1 MDREDHVAGKDAERI
16 PDYENEEAGRAE
28 FEHEVEDLSFGDN
41 VHAPKPKHRHPA
53 LFSAVTTLI
62 VLLVLA
68 LGAGA
73 WYMWQYHWR
82 TLSIEVD
89 GTAYSAKA
97 DTTVAAFMRDHRDF
111 ERKPG
116 RLLSVEGKVLE
127 PSGGNTVSVKFDGKQ
142 IEPADWDHTRFE
154 KNGTLTV
161 TPGTDLTEEHTVEQ
175 RKVPFKTDI
184 NLNGGPVQIVTQ
196 QGEDGLQEFWVGRQS
211 KKTAAKTVIR
221 KQEPLIVKSFAP
233 RPEGKKVIALTF
245 DDGPSIYSDK
255 ILDILKQNKV
265 KATFFEL
272 GEQSLEFPK
281 VEQRIVRE
289 GHQIA
294 SHSVSHPYFPNMSAQ
309 EQRQEIESSLSDIK
323 KASDVS
329 TRTFRAPYGAF
340 GVDEWKN
347 NATLIDR
354 NVLWDV
360 DTLDWKRPGEKQITK
375 EVVDYVH
382 NGAVVLMHSG
392 GGDRSQT
399 VKALPEIIKQL
410 KKKGYSFVTI
420 DELCKMAGLP
430 EAEPVALLRGPDLR
444 DHRAQLLQEQLADAR
459 QVAVLAP
466 DDAQANVERRV
477 ERAPDEIVF
486 GVAELGEI
494 VHGEHVADAVA
505 HQAGRVV
512 CEIHV
517 GDDVERRALREP
529 SGQIAALVRARR
541 RDERHIADQL
551 VRDRL
556 VGGDRV
562 VGAHAD
568 AERIGS
574 GQ

>member
-1 MDREDHVAGKDAERI
+1 M
-16 PDYENEEAGRAE
+16 
-28 FEHEVEDLSFGDN
+28 
-41 VHAPKPKHRHPA
+41 
-53 LFSAVTTLI
+53 
-62 VLLVLA
+62 
-68 LGAGA
+68 
-73 WYMWQYHWR
+73 
-82 TLSIEVD
+82 
-89 GTAYSAKA
+89 
-97 DTTVAAFMRDHRDF
+97 
-111 ERKPG
+111 
-116 RLLSVEGKVLE
+116 
-127 PSGGNTVSVKFDGKQ
+127 
-142 IEPADWDHTRFE
+142 
-154 KNGTLTV
+154 
-161 TPGTDLTEEHTVEQ
+161 
-175 RKVPFKTDI
+175 KTDI

-430 EAEPVALLRGPDLR
+430 EAA
-444 DHRAQLLQEQLADAR
+444 
-459 QVAVLAP
+459 
-466 DDAQANVERRV
+466 
-477 ERAPDEIVF
+477 
-486 GVAELGEI
+486 
-494 VHGEHVADAVA
+494 
-505 HQAGRVV
+505 
-512 CEIHV
+512 
-517 GDDVERRALREP
+517 EP
-529 SGQIAALVRARR
+529 SR
-541 RDERHIADQL
+541 
-551 VRDRL
+551 
-556 VGGDRV
+556 
-562 VGAHAD
+562 
-568 AERIGS
+568 
-574 GQ
+574 

>member
-1 MDREDHVAGKDAERI
+1 
-16 PDYENEEAGRAE
+16 
-28 FEHEVEDLSFGDN
+28 
-41 VHAPKPKHRHPA
+41 
-53 LFSAVTTLI
+53 
-62 VLLVLA
+62 
-68 LGAGA
+68 
-73 WYMWQYHWR
+73 
-82 TLSIEVD
+82 
-89 GTAYSAKA
+89 
-97 DTTVAAFMRDHRDF
+97 MRDHRDF

-399 VKALPEIIKQL
+399 VKALQCTDAAQDLPILRPLIGMDKTEIIETSRHINTFETSIL
-410 KKKGYSFVTI
+410 PYEDCCTI
-420 DELCKMAGLP
+420 FTPPHPKIRPELEEILAAEAAMPGLAAL
-430 EAEPVALLRGPDLR
+430 EAEA
-444 DHRAQLLQEQLADAR
+444 AEQT
-459 QVAVLAP
+459 
-466 DDAQANVERRV
+466 
-477 ERAPDEIVF
+477 
-486 GVAELGEI
+486 
-494 VHGEHVADAVA
+494 
-505 HQAGRVV
+505 
-512 CEIHV
+512 
-517 GDDVERRALREP
+517 
-529 SGQIAALVRARR
+529 
-541 RDERHIADQL
+541 
-551 VRDRL
+551 
-556 VGGDRV
+556 
-562 VGAHAD
+562 
-568 AERIGS
+568 ERIRVRITDQVEFEG
-574 GQ
+574 

>member
-281 VEQRIVRE
+281 VEQRIVKE

-309 EQRQEIESSLSDIK
+309 EQRQEIENSLSDIK

-430 EAEPVALLRGPDLR
+430 EAA
-444 DHRAQLLQEQLADAR
+444 
-459 QVAVLAP
+459 
-466 DDAQANVERRV
+466 
-477 ERAPDEIVF
+477 
-486 GVAELGEI
+486 
-494 VHGEHVADAVA
+494 
-505 HQAGRVV
+505 
-512 CEIHV
+512 
-517 GDDVERRALREP
+517 EP
-529 SGQIAALVRARR
+529 SR
-541 RDERHIADQL
+541 
-551 VRDRL
+551 
-556 VGGDRV
+556 
-562 VGAHAD
+562 
-568 AERIGS
+568 
-574 GQ
+574 

>member
-1 MDREDHVAGKDAERI
+1 MPRPLAKTSGRIVLWKRLQSEVGSGEKIEDGSRGSRGGQDAERI

-97 DTTVAAFMRDHRDF
+97 DTTVAAFRRDHRDF

-272 GEQSLEFPK
+272 GEP
-281 VEQRIVRE
+281 VARIPEGGAAHRE
-289 GHQIA
+289 GG
-294 SHSVSHPYFPNMSAQ
+294 PPDRLAQ
-309 EQRQEIESSLSDIK
+309 RL
-323 KASDVS
+323 
-329 TRTFRAPYGAF
+329 AP
-340 GVDEWKN
+340 V
-347 NATLIDR
+347 
-354 NVLWDV
+354 
-360 DTLDWKRPGEKQITK
+360 
-375 EVVDYVH
+375 
-382 NGAVVLMHSG
+382 
-392 GGDRSQT
+392 
-399 VKALPEIIKQL
+399 LPE
-410 KKKGYSFVTI
+410 
-420 DELCKMAGLP
+420 
-430 EAEPVALLRGPDLR
+430 
-444 DHRAQLLQEQLADAR
+444 H
-459 QVAVLAP
+459 
-466 DDAQANVERRV
+466 
-477 ERAPDEIVF
+477 ERA
-486 GVAELGEI
+486 GA
-494 VHGEHVADAVA
+494 AS
-505 HQAGRVV
+505 
-512 CEIHV
+512 
-517 GDDVERRALREP
+517 GD
-529 SGQIAALVRARR
+529 
-541 RDERHIADQL
+541 
-551 VRDRL
+551 
-556 VGGDRV
+556 
-562 VGAHAD
+562 
-568 AERIGS
+568 
-574 GQ
+574 

>member
-196 QGEDGLQEFWVGRQS
+196 QGEDGLQEFWVGKQS

-221 KQEPLIVKSFAP
+221 KQKPLIVKSFAP

-289 GHQIA
+289 GHQLA

-347 NATLIDR
+347 LSLIH
-354 NVLWDV
+354 
-360 DTLDWKRPGEKQITK
+360 I
-375 EVVDYVH
+375 
-382 NGAVVLMHSG
+382 S
-392 GGDRSQT
+392 
-399 VKALPEIIKQL
+399 
-410 KKKGYSFVTI
+410 
-420 DELCKMAGLP
+420 
-430 EAEPVALLRGPDLR
+430 EPT
-444 DHRAQLLQEQLADAR
+444 R
-459 QVAVLAP
+459 Q
-466 DDAQANVERRV
+466 
-477 ERAPDEIVF
+477 F
-486 GVAELGEI
+486 
-494 VHGEHVADAVA
+494 
-505 HQAGRVV
+505 
-512 CEIHV
+512 
-517 GDDVERRALREP
+517 
-529 SGQIAALVRARR
+529 
-541 RDERHIADQL
+541 
-551 VRDRL
+551 
-556 VGGDRV
+556 
-562 VGAHAD
+562 
-568 AERIGS
+568 
-574 GQ
+574 

>member
-1 MDREDHVAGKDAERI
+1 M
-16 PDYENEEAGRAE
+16 
-28 FEHEVEDLSFGDN
+28 
-41 VHAPKPKHRHPA
+41 
-53 LFSAVTTLI
+53 
-62 VLLVLA
+62 
-68 LGAGA
+68 
-73 WYMWQYHWR
+73 
-82 TLSIEVD
+82 D

-430 EAEPVALLRGPDLR
+430 EAA
-444 DHRAQLLQEQLADAR
+444 
-459 QVAVLAP
+459 
-466 DDAQANVERRV
+466 
-477 ERAPDEIVF
+477 
-486 GVAELGEI
+486 
-494 VHGEHVADAVA
+494 
-505 HQAGRVV
+505 
-512 CEIHV
+512 
-517 GDDVERRALREP
+517 EP
-529 SGQIAALVRARR
+529 SR
-541 RDERHIADQL
+541 
-551 VRDRL
+551 
-556 VGGDRV
+556 
-562 VGAHAD
+562 
-568 AERIGS
+568 
-574 GQ
+574 

>member
-1 MDREDHVAGKDAERI
+1 MTSSSDDYNLNSGYDDAEELESLDIDGNGDVDEAAVRTW
-16 PDYENEEAGRAE
+16 DTTVNADVDARTATTSAAARDADVEEIRFDGSAKP
-28 FEHEVEDLSFGDN
+28 
-41 VHAPKPKHRHPA
+41 PKPPRKKMGAVATAFVTVIVA
-53 LFSAVTTLI
+53 LAV
-62 VLLVLA
+62 VALA
-68 LGAGA
+68 AGA
-73 WYMWQYHWR
+73 WWMWQTRWR
-82 TLSIEVD
+82 TVHVSVD
-89 GTAYSAKA
+89 GTEVSARA
-97 DTTVAAFMRDHRDF
+97 DTTIQTFLDANDDF
-111 ERKPG
+111 GRTRG
-116 RLLSVEGKVLE
+116 RLLSLKGKVLDNN
-127 PSGGNTVSVKFDGKQ
+127 GGAPVSVSV
-142 IEPADWDHTRFE
+142 
-154 KNGTLTV
+154 NGTAVPVNDYAATTIADAREMTV
-161 TPGTDLTEEHTVEQ
+161 TPGKDITEAHVSETRTKHYG
-175 RKVPFKTDI
+175 TDI
-184 NLNGGPVQIVTQ
+184 NLNNGPIQVVTQ
-196 QGEDGLQEFWVGRQS
+196 QGEDGEEEVWIGKRSKEEVVHQETKPMRNL
-211 KKTAAKTVIR
+211 T
-221 KQEPLIVKSFAP
+221 VKSFAP
-233 RPEGKKVIALTF
+233 QPEGKKVIALTF

-281 VEQRIVRE
+281 VEQRIVKE

-430 EAEPVALLRGPDLR
+430 EGAEPSR
-444 DHRAQLLQEQLADAR
+444 
-459 QVAVLAP
+459 
-466 DDAQANVERRV
+466 
-477 ERAPDEIVF
+477 
-486 GVAELGEI
+486 
-494 VHGEHVADAVA
+494 
-505 HQAGRVV
+505 
-512 CEIHV
+512 
-517 GDDVERRALREP
+517 
-529 SGQIAALVRARR
+529 
-541 RDERHIADQL
+541 
-551 VRDRL
+551 
-556 VGGDRV
+556 
-562 VGAHAD
+562 
-568 AERIGS
+568 
-574 GQ
+574 